1 MGRLARFDVLRR
13 CEMSEGGCHDFA
25 RICRDPFIS
34 SFEKS
39 SYFSFRPATAA
50 CLSLIPHRCRA
61 ILAAAA
67 TAVATHSP
75 PWKIQPHFFFSVFI
89 SLLLF
94 FSTFVFFFLS
104 CYTTLTMFFFSLF
117 LPPFHSLSALWL
129 LHSSRGELCSWKSGL
144 LFNMRFKVSFHCSLI
159 LGVTCEIKFKRPLST
174 R

>member
-1 MGRLARFDVLRR
+1 
-13 CEMSEGGCHDFA
+13 MSEGGCHDFA

-39 SYFSFRPATAA
+39 SYVSFRRATAA

-67 TAVATHSP
+67 TAVAAHSP

-94 FSTFVFFFLS
+94 FFHFCVFFLS
-104 CYTTLTMFFFSLF
+104 CHTTLTMFFWGVFSLF

-129 LHSSRGELCSWKSGL
+129 LCSSRGELCSWKSGL
-144 LFNMRFKVSFHCSLI
+144 LFNMRLKDSFHCLLI
-159 LGVTCEIKFKRPLST
+159 LGVTCEIKFKWPLFT